1 MEDEVAG
8 EEAMVNTVV
17 GESRLVELLCYTA
30 PSLARA
36 ARPSQRNHLSSV
48 LLLLPDFLLIIL
60 GALLYRF
67 APFQKTMWSSLE
79 EIVYFVLFP
88 SLLFQSTSTANFH
101 APGTGWL
108 IVAGFIAT
116 LAGILL
122 GWLFIVF
129 FKAAS
134 LDFASALQTAF
145 RFNSYLALAAATRL
159 GGTQG
164 TALMAILLGLNV
176 PLANIAAVHALA
188 RNSESHA
195 LKLMLRNPLII
206 ATFLGLASNLL
217 GLVLPEPI
225 TTTLGRLGSASIALG
240 LMTVGAGLR
249 LGQSRR
255 HLALKSWML
264 SVRLLVIPAV
274 TFSLALLMP
283 LSPLQF
289 LIVVLFAALPSASS
303 AYILAVRMGGNG
315 PLVAWL
321 VSIGTVLSAVT
332 LPAWLTLAR
341 VMSHAASQA
350 AVSRA
355 AG

>member
-1 MEDEVAG
+1 
-8 EEAMVNTVV
+8 
-17 GESRLVELLCYTA
+17 
-30 PSLARA
+30 
-36 ARPSQRNHLSSV
+36 LSSV
-48 LLLLPDFLLIIL
+48 LLLLPDFLLIVL

-67 APFQKTMWSSLE
+67 APFQKSMWSGLE

-101 APGTGWL
+101 ATGTGWVV
-108 IVAGFIAT
+108 VAGFCAT
-116 LAGILL
+116 LVGIAL

-145 RFNSYLALAAATRL
+145 RFNSYLALAVATRL

-188 RNSESHA
+188 RNSDSHA
-195 LKLMLRNPLII
+195 LRLMLRNPLII
-206 ATFLGLASNLL
+206 ATFSGLAFNLL
-217 GLVLPEPI
+217 GLSLPEAM
-225 TTTLGRLGSASIALG
+225 TTTLSRLGSASIALG

-249 LGQSRR
+249 LGQGER
-255 HLALKSWML
+255 HFALKSWML
-264 SVRLLVIPAV
+264 TVRLLVIPAA
-274 TFSLALLMP
+274 TFAIALLMP
-283 LSPLQF
+283 LSPSQF

-321 VSIGTVLSAVT
+321 VSTSTVLSALT

-341 VMSHAASQA
+341 LVSH
-350 AVSRA
+350 
-355 AG
+355 